1 MFATMVSK
9 LKGFHPVFRDLC
21 QFSPNRPTPQCL
33 TLSEE
38 WGRYRV
44 ACLGVFLAV
53 YLASGC
59 FVHGVMADP
68 ITMEP
73 TSMIGLRVADG
84 LSPTQDSQSIQPY
97 LDRVSRQISQFT
109 LPNGIHFIVMERHQ
123 APIISFLTYVDVG
136 GVDEPDGQT
145 GVAHFFEH
153 LAFKG
158 TRRIGT
164 QDYGAEKKLLDQLDS
179 LSDQIALA
187 KKSGQTDKVKDLTSQ
202 FEQIN
207 GKAARLTVQNEYG
220 RIVEQSGGVG
230 MNATT
235 SAEAT
240 RYFYSFPSN
249 KLELWMSL
257 ESERFLEPV
266 FREFYEEKEVILEE
280 RRTRSEN
287 SPIGQMMEAFL
298 QTAFTVHPYGR
309 PVIGYTDDIRNLTRQ
324 DLQRFFATHYI
335 PSQLTMV
342 LVGDVN
348 PSTVQRL
355 ATLYF
360 GRYQSKPA
368 VPPLNSIEPPQKE
381 PREVILKLPSQPW
394 YLEGYHRPSRR
405 DPDHV
410 VYELMGRI
418 LSDGR
423 TSRLYQSL
431 VEQQKVSLAAQGFSG
446 FPGDKYPN
454 LMLFYSLTAPDKTV
468 AEVAHSLEVEI
479 NRLKTE
485 LVSSDE
491 LERVKK
497 QAKAKLLQS
506 LDSNMGMAQLLAEY
520 QVKTGDWHNVFTE
533 LDKIVAVTPLD
544 IQRVAM
550 STFRPEN
557 RTVGKIVTL
566 P

>member
-1 MFATMVSK
+1 MVSK
-9 LKGFHPVFRDLC
+9 VKELHSVFIDLC
-21 QFSPNRPTPQCL
+21 QFSPNRPTPQYL
-33 TLSEE
+33 KLSEGL
-38 WGRYRV
+38 GRYWV

-59 FVHGVMADP
+59 CVHGVMAAP
-68 ITMEP
+68 VTMEP

-123 APIISFLTYVDVG
+123 APVISFLTYVDVG

-164 QDYGAEKKLLDQLDS
+164 RDYGAEKKLLDQLDS
-179 LSDQIALA
+179 LSDRIALA

-360 GRYQSKPA
+360 GRYQSKTA
-368 VPPLNSIEPPQKE
+368 VPPLNIIEPPQKE
-381 PREVILKLPSQPW
+381 PKEVILKLPSQPW
-394 YLEGYHRPSRR
+394 YLEGYRRPSRR

-454 LMLFYSLTAPDKTV
+454 LMLFYSLTAPGKTV